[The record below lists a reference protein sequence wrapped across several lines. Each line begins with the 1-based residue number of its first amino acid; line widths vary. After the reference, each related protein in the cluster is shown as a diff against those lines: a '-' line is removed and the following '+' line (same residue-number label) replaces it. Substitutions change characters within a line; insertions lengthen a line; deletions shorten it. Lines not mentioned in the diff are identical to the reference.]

1 MKDLRHKDNEG
12 RWVYAGDKIAFCY
25 GIPPVVV
32 IALVYE
38 KAGALRIYCPG
49 HKPETTSLRG
59 LRRLIGSWTK
69 VDA

>member
-1 MKDLRHKDNEG
+1 MNAPRHRDNDG

-25 GIPPVVV
+25 GIPPVTV
-32 IALVYE
+32 IAQVYD
-38 KAGALRIYCPG
+38 KNGSLRIYCPK
-49 HKPETTSLRG
+49 HNPEHASLRG